1 MAAFEGYPSHSCYLR
16 WRLSVDNM
24 PTLDQKS
31 IRVVGGGGGGFVLM
45 LFFFKPF
52 FLPVAH
58 VSRNTWGGKGGG
70 GGWMHP
76 QVLLKNGLTNCLL
89 LGIANVSLLQL
100 IGYNYVLLL

>member
-31 IRVVGGGGGGFVLM
+31 IRVVGGGGGFVLM

-52 FLPVAH
+52 FYLWHMCLGTLGMVRVGGCIH
-58 VSRNTWGGKGGG
+58 KFCSR
-70 GGWMHP
+70 MD
-76 QVLLKNGLTNCLL
+76 
-89 LGIANVSLLQL
+89 
-100 IGYNYVLLL
+100 